1 MKTAAYPT
9 LYNVRTPEDINA
21 IEEDALERYNVP
33 DNWLLL
39 ELLGLTAV
47 YEIIN
52 STEETLPPVTSA
64 LPKRPFLMDDIVN
77 KSVPLYLRM

>member
-1 MKTAAYPT
+1 MTNTVYPS
-9 LYNVRTPEDINA
+9 LYNVRTPEDINT

-39 ELLGLTAV
+39 ELLGLSAV

-52 STEETLPPVTSA
+52 SSEEEQTPVTST

-77 KSVPLYLRM
+77 KSVPLFLRL